1 VFHGR
6 ARLSGVGHGAAA
18 SEGVGEAGGAKPPGV
33 EGGGVSETFLRLLMR
48 RWWVP
53 AVTLIAGLAA
63 GFWWT
68 SREPRIYRAS
78 ALLAVV
84 PSSSIGDAEVLR
96 SLDALERR
104 TVLATFARLPT
115 TRETR
120 MAVAERIQ
128 RDPLELAKYQLGASV
143 LPNTNIIR
151 IDVDGPD
158 PKVAAHV
165 ANAAGEV
172 VSAEAR
178 SLYRIY
184 TMRPIAA
191 AEASQR
197 PIHPDPRRNSLATGV
212 LGLFAGAVAVGA
224 IGGSRA
230 GA

>member
-1 VFHGR
+1 VNE
-6 ARLSGVGHGAAA
+6 S
-18 SEGVGEAGGAKPPGV
+18 
-33 EGGGVSETFLRLLMR
+33 FLRLLVR

-53 AVTLIAGLAA
+53 AATLICGIVA

-84 PSSSIGDAEVLR
+84 PSSSIGDADVLR
-96 SLDALERR
+96 SLDSLERR

-120 MAVAERIQ
+120 NAVAERIG
-128 RDPLELAKYQLGASV
+128 RDPVDLAKYQLGASV

-158 PKVAAHV
+158 AKLAADA

-172 VSAEAR
+172 VGAEAR

-191 AEASQR
+191 AESSHR
-197 PIHPDPRRNSLATGV
+197 PIHPDPRRNSLAAGV
-212 LGLFAGAVAVGA
+212 FGLFIGAVAVGT

>member
-1 VFHGR
+1 VND
-6 ARLSGVGHGAAA
+6 S
-18 SEGVGEAGGAKPPGV
+18 
-33 EGGGVSETFLRLLMR
+33 FLRLVIR

-53 AVTLIAGLAA
+53 AVTLIAGVAA

-78 ALLAVV
+78 AMLAVV
-84 PSSSIGDAEVLR
+84 PSSSIGDADVLR
-96 SLDALERR
+96 SIDSLERR
-104 TVLATFARLPT
+104 TVLATFAQLPA

-120 MAVAERIQ
+120 MAVAERIE
-128 RDPLELAKYQLGASV
+128 RDLVELARYHLGASV

-158 PKVAAHV
+158 PQLAAHM

-172 VSAEAR
+172 VGAEAR

-191 AEASQR
+191 AEASKR

-212 LGLFAGAVAVGA
+212 FGLFVGVVAVGA
-224 IGGSRA
+224 IGGPRA

>member
-1 VFHGR
+1 MNE
-6 ARLSGVGHGAAA
+6 S
-18 SEGVGEAGGAKPPGV
+18 
-33 EGGGVSETFLRLLMR
+33 FLRLVRR

-53 AVTLIAGLAA
+53 LVTLIAGVAA

-78 ALLAVV
+78 AMLVVV
-84 PSSSIGDAEVLR
+84 PSSGIGDADVLR
-96 SLDALERR
+96 SLDSLERR
-104 TVLATFARLPT
+104 TVLATFARLT
-115 TRETR
+115 DTRNTR
-120 MAVAERIQ
+120 MAVAERLQ
-128 RDPLELAKYQLGASV
+128 RAPEEAARYQLGASV

-158 PKVAAHV
+158 PQLAAHM

-172 VSAEAR
+172 VGAEAR

-191 AEASQR
+191 AEPSKR
-197 PIHPDPRRNSLATGV
+197 PIHPDSRRNTLAAGV
-212 LGLFAGAVAVGA
+212 LGLFVGTVAVGMISA
-224 IGGSRA
+224 PRA